1 MELEK
6 AKDFCNRW
14 LPAWT
19 GNKPELLVSFYSD
32 DAFYSDPFIPQG
44 LKGNERILKYFR
56 KFVSYYPNWKYEYVE
71 IFPTEKGFTLKWK
84 VSLPINSDTIVDFG
98 LDIVEISNDK
108 IIRNEVYFYSPPA
121 ESNKGKTVSKDMK
134 EGQRASGLEV

>member
-1 MELEK
+1 VELEK

-19 GNKPELLVSFYSD
+19 GNNPELLVS
-32 DAFYSDPFIPQG
+32 QG
-44 LKGNERILKYFR
+44 LKGNERIVKYFR
-56 KFVSYYPNWKYEYVE
+56 KFISYYPDWKYEYVE

-108 IIRNEVYFYSPPA
+108 IIRNEVYFDTARLQKAIKEKQSQ
-121 ESNKGKTVSKDMK
+121 KT
-134 EGQRASGLEV
+134 